1 MGQHLQDLEERN
13 AVLEKDV
20 EKFRE
25 RERQLDNVKPKF
37 KSLIYFFFLQKYRL
51 KKWNKNVPG

>member
-37 KSLIYFFFLQKYRL
+37 KSLIYFFFSKI
-51 KKWNKNVPG
+51 